1 MADGGADRPP
11 YDDALALG
19 LWAWESRSLIYG
31 KVTLAGGNP
40 EAMTLRQFL
49 DAAYA
54 LLVEEAQRL
63 GIDLISALESHSK
76 WAARSLL
83 EAVNDTSIQNQRAL
97 AELEKMMSGVK

>member
-31 KVTLAGGNP
+31 KVTLAGGDP

-63 GIDLISALESHSK
+63 GIDLISALETHSK

>member
-1 MADGGADRPP
+1 
-11 YDDALALG
+11 
-19 LWAWESRSLIYG
+19 
-31 KVTLAGGNP
+31 
-40 EAMTLRQFL
+40 MTLRQFL

-63 GIDLISALESHSK
+63 GIDLISALETHPK

>member
-1 MADGGADRPP
+1 
-11 YDDALALG
+11 
-19 LWAWESRSLIYG
+19 
-31 KVTLAGGNP
+31 
-40 EAMTLRQFL
+40 MTLRQFL

-76 WAARSLL
+76 WAVRSLL

-97 AELEKMMSGVK
+97 AELELLRDAGPE

>member
-1 MADGGADRPP
+1 
-11 YDDALALG
+11 
-19 LWAWESRSLIYG
+19 
-31 KVTLAGGNP
+31 
-40 EAMTLRQFL
+40 MTLRQFL

-63 GIDLISALESHSK
+63 GIDLISALETHSK

-97 AELEKMMSGVK
+97 VELEKMMSGVK

>member
-11 YDDALALG
+11 YGDALALG

-63 GIDLISALESHSK
+63 GIDLISALETHSK

-83 EAVNDTSIQNQRAL
+83 EAVNDTAIQNQRAL
-97 AELEKMMSGVK
+97 AELENLMRGVK